1 MKKAIV
7 IIFIIMFFTAPIF
20 SSESI
25 PLDEVTRGVNAV
37 IDTAYVSASQFF
49 SFNKSSIDSIVIRV
63 PDGKILP
70 DAIIVEE
77 GDMADYLQYFPKQGF
92 ELKDNSYGILNN
104 TVRNQLIQ
112 SDWKKG
118 VAIVTGAAAVVFQK
132 DQSILSL
139 FTNAL
144 SGIFPRVGLVV
155 DFYIDGSGFSEPLR
169 IKGTFI
175 ITGDKDG
182 VLQIK
187 TISMKINDIVY
198 DIE

>member
-7 IIFIIMFFTAPIF
+7 IIFIIIFITTPLF

-49 SFNKSSIDSIVIRV
+49 SFNKSSIDSIVIRI

-144 SGIFPRVGLVV
+144 SGIFPRVGLVA

-182 VLQIK
+182 VLQIQ
-187 TISMKINDIVY
+187 TITLKINDIVY